1 MSVDFEAVRAG
12 LEQAIPFNKYLGLE
26 VVAVADGS
34 GSLRLP
40 DDPNLLNHVGSQ
52 HAGAL
57 FSVAEAASGAAFIGA
72 FLERMGEI
80 TPLAKSASIDYR
92 NTLAR
97 LAPLVEQAEA
107 VVSGHGAPQ
116 TSVAALRQID
126 ADLAYLDAL
135 ERGAERPSLPEG
147 RDSKR
152 QHEIHA
158 ENLAQTA

>member
-92 NTLAR
+92 KIAKGPIVATGTLS
-97 LAPLVEQAEA
+97 EEK
-107 VVSGHGAPQ
+107 
-116 TSVAALRQID
+116 AALLERLD
-126 ADLAYLDAL
+126 ADGRVEFTIAV
-135 ERGAERPSLPEG
+135 SLKDESDVEVATVTVDWHV
-147 RDSKR
+147 RKNS
-152 QHEIHA
+152 
-158 ENLAQTA
+158 

>member
-92 NTLAR
+92 KIAKGPIVATGTLS
-97 LAPLVEQAEA
+97 EEK
-107 VVSGHGAPQ
+107 
-116 TSVAALRQID
+116 AALLER
-126 ADLAYLDAL
+126 LDAPVGV
-135 ERGAERPSLPEG
+135 EFTIDVSL
-147 RDSKR
+147 RDGDDVEVATTTVAWHVRKKD
-152 QHEIHA
+152 
-158 ENLAQTA
+158 